1 MGDSFSKKENIK
13 KKIEKR
19 KLKDKRR
26 ENRKT
31 DNNKGKQL
39 EEMMIYVDESGN
51 LSKTPTRSQ
60 DGSFLVTG
68 PSINHNR
75 EIQKKEKRKGT
86 VISFFI
92 EKGYGFIKDQKSGDH
107 IFVHMKDLLDEISEK
122 DQVFF
127 VKQKTA
133 KGAKATLVE
142 KR

>member
-68 PSINHNR
+68 PSVNHNR
-75 EIQKKEKRKGT
+75 GIQEEKRKGT

-92 EKGYGFIKDQKSGDH
+92 EKAM
-107 IFVHMKDLLDEISEK
+107 VL
-122 DQVFF
+122 
-127 VKQKTA
+127 
-133 KGAKATLVE
+133 
-142 KR
+142 